1 MLYLFNN
8 VAQKHILSHHKLSI
22 SPQARGESV
31 VFSCRTEKQ
40 NQEVCARL
48 QPRMQ
53 PESPLSLQ
61 KQGASCGPAPPL
73 PPPCPGPATPVV
85 AYLRFLIR
93 GHTERQPGHK
103 DPQTADVLL
112 KFSHLMKKAHFQ
124 IFIVDNSQV
133 KTSLICV
140 FEHKTYKKNHIS
152 NKPLYQISV
161 NFTFVLTRMSLF
173 IHLPVLLISVS
184 VVMMVLD

>member
-8 VAQKHILSHHKLSI
+8 VAHKHILSHHKLSI

-73 PPPCPGPATPVV
+73 PPPCPGPATPVA
-85 AYLRFLIR
+85 AYLRLLIR
-93 GHTERQPGHK
+93 GHRERQLGHK
-103 DPQTADVLL
+103 DPQTADSLL
-112 KFSHLMKKAHFQ
+112 KCSHLMKEAHFQ
-124 IFIVDNSQV
+124 ILIVDNLP
-133 KTSLICV
+133 SLKPPLFV
-140 FEHKTYKKNHIS
+140 FLSINKIKKHIS
-152 NKPLYQISV
+152 NIPIYQISV
-161 NFTFVLTRMSLF
+161 NFTSVLTQISLF
-173 IHLPVLLISVS
+173 IYLPVLLISVS
-184 VVMMVLD
+184 VVMMFLD